1 MNNYNTNTNTN
12 YTTSL
17 QGASTYYNP
26 NLPMDSRT
34 IAVPPQQTPPALIQQ
49 PPAKPPQTVYERT
62 VGMRI
67 RYAVLAG
74 ILFLL
79 FSLPITYR
87 ISNQVWSIFSSVPLF
102 GKSTIVPTMVQHPNG
117 YQVQQMVEKPCGI
130 GLKAM
135 IVHAAAVAA
144 VMYILLSRKA

>member
-1 MNNYNTNTNTN
+1 MNNTN
-12 YTTSL
+12 
-17 QGASTYYNP
+17 TYYNP
-26 NLPMDSRT
+26 NLPLDSRT
-34 IAVPPQQTPPALIQQ
+34 IAVPPQPTPPALIPQ
-49 PPAKPPQTVYERT
+49 PPVKPPQTVYERT

-67 RYAVLAG
+67 RYAVFAG
-74 ILFLL
+74 ILFLI

-87 ISNQVWSIFSSVPLF
+87 FSNQIWSIFSSVPLF

-135 IVHAAAVAA
+135 IVHAGAVAA
-144 VMYILLSRKA
+144 VMYLLLSRKT